1 MAWIQEQ
8 GIGTREELEQRY
20 HVADEQASAL
30 RNRCAELNTALRETN
45 ERIQLLGRY
54 LSNKTIYGQFLKAED
69 KPTFR
74 HDHAEQIIEY
84 EEAVRKLKE
93 LYPESFPTMKAL
105 KSQKTALMKEHRE
118 AMTQLKA
125 SEKEW
130 RALRI
135 ATSNVEAML
144 DQPARAH
151 MRNMR
156 RGEVL
161 E

>member
-1 MAWIQEQ
+1 
-8 GIGTREELEQRY
+8 
-20 HVADEQASAL
+20 
-30 RNRCAELNTALRETN
+30 
-45 ERIQLLGRY
+45 
-54 LSNKTIYGQFLKAED
+54 
-69 KPTFR
+69 
-74 HDHAEQIIEY
+74 
-84 EEAVRKLKE
+84 
-93 LYPESFPTMKAL
+93 MKAL
-105 KSQKTALMKEHRE
+105 KSQKTTLMKARGE